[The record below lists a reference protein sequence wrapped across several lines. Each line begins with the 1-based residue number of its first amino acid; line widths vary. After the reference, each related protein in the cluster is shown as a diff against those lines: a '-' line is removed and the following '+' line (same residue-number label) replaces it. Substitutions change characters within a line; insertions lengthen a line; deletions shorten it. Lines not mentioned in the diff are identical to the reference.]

1 MIQWGTNHFYG
12 ILATII
18 TAYYNPEKML
28 DKPKLKDSLP
38 NEWSSSVKLMKRQD
52 RGMVTS

>member
-12 ILATII
+12 ILVKII
-18 TAYYNPEKML
+18 TTYYNPEKML
-28 DKPKLKDSLP
+28 DKQKLKDSLLD
-38 NEWSSSVKLMKRQD
+38 EWSSSVKLMKRED